1 MTSGLE
7 LDMFRPLI
15 FATQGT
21 NLMNLPPAGR
31 RRRLVE
37 NQSKWEGA
45 E

>member
-7 LDMFRPLI
+7 LDNFRPLI
-15 FATQGT
+15 FATQGMK
-21 NLMNLPPAGR
+21 LMHLPPAGR

-37 NQSKWEGA
+37 HQSKWEGA